1 MSDST
6 CGDKTSDSVRRCHQ
20 MTLTLMPNIRKDEGT
35 GSDSSRCSACALAD
49 QTSDRKVTL
58 EPSIKSAVM
67 LVCHLYQ
74 KVIKKRQV
82 EEREEEDRIREQ

>member
-1 MSDST
+1 
-6 CGDKTSDSVRRCHQ
+6 
-20 MTLTLMPNIRKDEGT
+20 MPNNRKVKGI
-35 GSDSSRCSACALAD
+35 GSDLLRCSSNAPKD
-49 QTSDRKVTL
+49 QTSDRNVTL

-82 EEREEEDRIREQ
+82 EEREEEDRIRE

>member
-1 MSDST
+1 
-6 CGDKTSDSVRRCHQ
+6 
-20 MTLTLMPNIRKDEGT
+20 MPNNRKVKGI
-35 GSDSSRCSACALAD
+35 GYDSSRCSACALAN
-49 QTSDRKVTL
+49 QTSDKKVTL

-74 KVIKKRQV
+74 KVIKKRQI

>member
-1 MSDST
+1 
-6 CGDKTSDSVRRCHQ
+6 
-20 MTLTLMPNIRKDEGT
+20 MPNNQKVNMI
-35 GSDSSRCSACALAD
+35 GSDLLYCSSAQKD
-49 QTSDRKVTL
+49 QTSYRNVTL

-82 EEREEEDRIREQ
+82 EESKEEDRIRE